1 METWPALQVPIR
13 VKSQDLQKKPSSPW
27 QNKKFGFIPNPQSAR
42 AKFLN
47 ENVLPFFYQSQWKW
61 SRNARDFVRKFHSE
75 GRRQYDIHCK
85 LSVMS
90 VKRTIPDG
98 DSEEEPLKPTD
109 RQTINY
115 KIKRLQE
122 LKEKSENLKSIIQK
136 EDAQRFTKSEKIISG
151 QECGHQFNEKCLGV
165 IAELQTNISQ
175 TLLRVE
181 AEKEKHRRMY
191 PFAKES
197 FVSKK
202 RRVKENKAKSKKR
215 RLERAETNCKRV
227 FSVVTQSL
235 SYGDVSD
242 SDHCDMIGLRS
253 LKIRDGHW
261 LKQLISEAKFTLEA
275 IEIIKETVSPA
286 VLSNI
291 DESGDDDSAAAADD
305 DDDDDDDDGAINHVD
320 GNSED
325 DNHYH

>member
-1 METWPALQVPIR
+1 
-13 VKSQDLQKKPSSPW
+13 
-27 QNKKFGFIPNPQSAR
+27 
-42 AKFLN
+42 
-47 ENVLPFFYQSQWKW
+47 
-61 SRNARDFVRKFHSE
+61 
-75 GRRQYDIHCK
+75 
-85 LSVMS
+85 MS

-136 EDAQRFTKSEKIISG
+136 EDAQRFAKSEKIISG

-242 SDHCDMIGLRS
+242 SDHCNMIGLRS

-275 IEIIKETVSPA
+275 YTYTYIHIYIYTYIHIYIYTYIHIYIYTYIYIYIYIHIHIHIQCEPR
-286 VLSNI
+286 
-291 DESGDDDSAAAADD
+291 
-305 DDDDDDDDGAINHVD
+305 
-320 GNSED
+320 
-325 DNHYH
+325 Y